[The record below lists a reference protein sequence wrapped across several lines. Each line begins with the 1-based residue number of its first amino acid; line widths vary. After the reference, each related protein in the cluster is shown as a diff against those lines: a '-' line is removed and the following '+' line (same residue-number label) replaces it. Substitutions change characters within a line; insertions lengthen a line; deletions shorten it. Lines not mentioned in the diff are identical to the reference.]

1 MGRVTTTIA
10 RREML
15 LEKERKL
22 EERIT
27 ERHVKAFLD
36 LLILAILN
44 GNPMYGYKIIAAVHK
59 EFGVLLS
66 PGSLYPLL
74 HALEE
79 KRMVESQSQGGR
91 IVYSV
96 TSNGKK
102 IFQNTVTEY
111 KATIRQ
117 MDNFINSNTRNPSQG
132 L

>member
-1 MGRVTTTIA
+1 
-10 RREML
+10 ML
-15 LEKERKL
+15 LEKMQKNGERV
-22 EERIT
+22 T

-44 GNPMYGYKIIAAVHK
+44 GKSMYGYKIIAAVHK

-74 HALEE
+74 HTLEE
-79 KRMVESQSQGGR
+79 KKMVSSEFQGGK

-96 TSNGKK
+96 TSAGRRT
-102 IFQNTVTEY
+102 FQNTFTEY
-111 KATIRQ
+111 RAAIHQ
-117 MDNFINSNTRNPSQG
+117 MDSLMKSGATSPSQG

>member
-1 MGRVTTTIA
+1 LGRVTTTIA